1 MGVSPRFFGMSRLVT
16 FLILLSAIVV
26 PGYPG
31 QPLMKASLAPD
42 DTKMEV
48 HPGYGGL
55 SPRHLN
61 PKITHDDL
69 HHFSAYNLRKAH
81 PGNGGLSPGH
91 LNPKIT
97 HDDLHHFSAYNWR
110 KAHPGN
116 GGLSPGHLNHKI
128 THDDLHHFSAYNLRK
143 AHPGNGGPSPGH
155 LTPCGMRM
163 CQCKGGRHWFQ

>member
-1 MGVSPRFFGMSRLVT
+1 MGVSPRLFGMSCLVT

-26 PGYPG
+26 QFHNIEVAGLPG

-48 HPGYGGL
+48 HPGNGGL
-55 SPRHLN
+55 SPGHLN

-91 LNPKIT
+91 L
-97 HDDLHHFSAYNWR
+97 
-110 KAHPGN
+110 
-116 GGLSPGHLNHKI
+116 
-128 THDDLHHFSAYNLRK
+128 
-143 AHPGNGGPSPGH
+143 
-155 LTPCGMRM
+155 TPCGMRM
-163 CQCKGGRHWFQ
+163 CQCKGGRHWFQKSESRCPPGCG